1 MAARKVVHALQE
13 RLRLR
18 WIEFYLCAHKPDAAR
33 ALGWEPAA
41 EHAAADSK
49 GSPSSVADDL
59 EAGALLIVRA
69 WSTAVKGWRRRR
81 RRPPPPP
88 EAAPRRTALDFP
100 RFLAALHISAY
111 HLVAGVQPR
120 DEMHNAIKWGFMW
133 VPYFFVLSGFVS
145 TLAQAGKD
153 ARGGGARFAYCGGD
167 ACAWLWKR
175 LVGAYPLFVLS
186 CLLARW
192 NSGAHEW
199 PAGKWASLAPTLLFL
214 QTWAPD
220 LSAPTPSPGARRSLE
235 QPAWFVSASSSA
247 GCLPARLPRDRAPGA
262 AAPRRRPLPSSPSP
276 SSMT

>member
-41 EHAAADSK
+41 EHAAA
-49 GSPSSVADDL
+49 
-59 EAGALLIVRA
+59 
-69 WSTAVKGWRRRR
+69 
-81 RRPPPPP
+81 
-88 EAAPRRTALDFP
+88 APRRTALDFP

-120 DEMHNAIKWGFMW
+120 DEMHNAIKWGFTW

-192 NSGAHEW
+192 NSGAHE
-199 PAGKWASLAPTLLFL
+199 PPNNV
-214 QTWAPD
+214 PH
-220 LSAPTPSPGARRSLE
+220 
-235 QPAWFVSASSSA
+235 
-247 GCLPARLPRDRAPGA
+247 
-262 AAPRRRPLPSSPSP
+262 
-276 SSMT
+276 